1 MTEPISDRS
10 QSVTQVVERHVKP
23 GSEEAYEELLRGLLG
38 AVSNLPGYLGA
49 NVIRPPAGGPGPY
62 RVVLRFSSRDNMER
76 WSTSEERA
84 HWMRCLAS
92 VTIGEPNIK
101 TISGL
106 ETWFAAHAND
116 AIVPP
121 PRYKMLLMSLLASYP
136 IMTLLTYLSQRFTHG
151 WPLPLRTL
159 LSSSVLLVTMTYLV
173 MPRVTQLFQSWLYPS
188 QRHANA
194 DSHSS

>member
-1 MTEPISDRS
+1 
-10 QSVTQVVERHVKP
+10 
-23 GSEEAYEELLRGLLG
+23 
-38 AVSNLPGYLGA
+38 
-49 NVIRPPAGGPGPY
+49 
-62 RVVLRFSSRDNMER
+62 
-76 WSTSEERA
+76 
-84 HWMRCLAS
+84 MRCLAS

-121 PRYKMLLMSLLASYP
+121 PRYKMLLVSFFASYP
-136 IMTLLTYLSQRFTHG
+136 IMTVLMYLSQRFIHG

-173 MPRVTQLFQSWLYPS
+173 MPHMTRLFQHWLYP
-188 QRHANA
+188 RP
-194 DSHSS
+194 D